1 MQTAKSKASGHF
13 VLEGK
18 FINKLFYDYSTQDGK
33 EEPLSTGDNTKINSA
48 PKETTIS
55 RTDCV
60 RKNTGMYKI
69 VVENKHGSDF
79 AEIEVVVLGM
89 V

>member
-1 MQTAKSKASGHF
+1 MFSSFLLNQDA
-13 VLEGK
+13 
-18 FINKLFYDYSTQDGK
+18 TQV
-33 EEPLSTGDNTKINSA
+33 PLSTGDNTKIANA

-55 RTDCV
+55 RTECI

-79 AEIEVVVLGM
+79 AEIEVVVLGKWIILF
-89 V
+89 